1 MLEQLKLMR
10 KKEKGK
16 AMYVCLTEGN
26 NNLDLCSVSGVVAVF
41 VQDDL
46 WMRVWLLL

>member
-10 KKEKGK
+10 KKREREGH
-16 AMYVCLTEGN
+16 VCLTEGN